1 MGYFLGFDVGTTSIK
16 AAAIDARG
24 ELLASAQIPCALEN
38 PKPGYFEIDAPSQW
52 RGGLLKALEAL
63 GRDYVAG
70 AEAVCISSV
79 CASFVPMDKA
89 GNPLRKA
96 ILYGIDTRA
105 SAQFERWNSA
115 FPKEDIARIAGNGFT
130 SHSVLPKILWLKEN
144 EPEIYTK
151 VAMFVESS
159 NYLTSFLTGEYAW
172 DAPSASGGH
181 MIESRT
187 GEYPAW
193 FLKEVGIDQAKLPL
207 LRSPLEVLGT
217 VTADASAATGIRA
230 GTPVLV
236 GACDVN
242 AEAFACGAFD
252 PGSLLLVYGSTLS
265 TLYTVG
271 EFKSLPGFLTGPS
284 ILPGTYRLG
293 GATSS
298 GGRYLD
304 WLKRLLGDEAP
315 ADISGL
321 ESPTDVLMM
330 PFLDGARLPH
340 QNPSWRV
347 SWEGM
352 SSSTDKRTLWKAAYE
367 AMGCEL
373 ADLLDRFAQV
383 GPLPSFG
390 YLTGGLAS
398 NHQFL
403 QVIADVSG
411 LTLLHFKQ
419 VNAAYG
425 DALMALSSRQG
436 MEKVRELLLRRRE
449 GNVET
454 IVPDS
459 KLFKRYAANR
469 KLYEAQ
475 LENMRKASLF

>member
-1 MGYFLGFDVGTTSIK
+1 MGCFLGFDVGTTSIK
-16 AAAIDARG
+16 AAAIDSRG
-24 ELLASAQIPCALEN
+24 ALLASAQIPCALEN
-38 PKPGYFEIDAPSQW
+38 PKPGYFEIDAPTQW

-63 GRDYVAG
+63 GLEYAAG

-79 CASFVPMDKA
+79 CASFVPMDEA

-105 SAQFERWNSA
+105 SAQFERWNSS
-115 FPKEDIARIAGNGFT
+115 FPKESIARIAGNGFT

-144 EPEIYTK
+144 EPEIYDKT
-151 VAMFVESS
+151 ARFVESS
-159 NYLTSFLTGEYAW
+159 NYLTSFLTGAWAW
-172 DAPSASGGH
+172 DAPSAAGGH
-181 MIESRT
+181 MIESRA
-187 GEYPAW
+187 GEYPSW
-193 FLKEVGIDQAKLPL
+193 FLEEVGIDRSKLPP

-217 VTADASAATGIRA
+217 VTADASAATGIPA
-230 GTPVLV
+230 GAPVLV

-265 TLYTVG
+265 ALYTVG
-271 EFKSLPGFLTGPS
+271 EFKNLPGFLTGPS
-284 ILPGTYRLG
+284 ILPGTFRLG

-315 ADISGL
+315 ADIAAL
-321 ESPTDVLMM
+321 EGPTDVLMM

-340 QNPSWRV
+340 QNPSLRV

-398 NHQFL
+398 NRQFL
-403 QVIADVSG
+403 QVLADVTG
-411 LTLLHFKQ
+411 LALLHFKQ

-425 DALMALSSRQG
+425 DALMALSSRRG
-436 MEKVRELLLRRRE
+436 MDQVRNILSARREEDVETVIPDQELYGRYAEKRRRYKAR
-449 GNVET
+449 
-454 IVPDS
+454 I
-459 KLFKRYAANR
+459 AAGLR
-469 KLYEAQ
+469 PPL
-475 LENMRKASLF
+475 

>member
-16 AAAIDARG
+16 AAAIDSRG
-24 ELLASAQIPCALEN
+24 GLLASARIPCSLDN
-38 PKPGYFEIDAPSQW
+38 PKPGYFEIDAPAQW
-52 RGGLLKALEAL
+52 RGGFLKALEAL
-63 GRDYVAG
+63 GREYVSG
-70 AEAVCISSV
+70 AEAICVSSV
-79 CASFVPMDKA
+79 CASFVPMDEA
-89 GNPLRKA
+89 GKPLRKA

-105 SAQFERWNSA
+105 SAQFELWNSA
-115 FPKEDIARIAGNGFT
+115 FPKEKIAPIAGNGFT
-130 SHSVLPKILWLKEN
+130 SHSVLPKILWLKEK
-144 EPEIYTK
+144 EPEVYDKT
-151 VAMFVESS
+151 ARFVESS
-159 NYLTSFLTGEYAW
+159 NYLTSFLTGAYAW
-172 DAPSASGGH
+172 DAPSAAGGH

-187 GEYPAW
+187 GMYPAR
-193 FLKEVGIDQAKLPL
+193 FLSEVGIDIAKLPP
-207 LRSPLEVLGT
+207 LRGPLEVLGA
-217 VTADASAATGIRA
+217 VTESASAATGIPE

-271 EFKSLPGFLTGPS
+271 KFKSLPGFLTGPS

-304 WLKRLLGDEAP
+304 WLKLLLGDAAP

-321 ESPTDVLMM
+321 DGPTDLLMM

-352 SSSTDKRTLWKAAYE
+352 SSSTDKPTLWKAAYE

-383 GPLPSFG
+383 DPLPSFG

-398 NHQFL
+398 NRQFL
-403 QVIADVSG
+403 QVLADVSG
-411 LTLLHFKQ
+411 LALLHFKQ
-419 VNAAYG
+419 VDAAYG
-425 DALMALSSRQG
+425 DALMALSSRFG
-436 MEKVRELLLRRRE
+436 IDRVREILSERRKENTER
-449 GNVET
+449 V
-454 IVPDS
+454 VPDQRLYRS
-459 KLFKRYAANR
+459 YEGKRD
-469 KLYEAQ
+469 LYRSR
-475 LENMRKASLF
+475 LG

>member
-16 AAAIDARG
+16 AAVIDPRG

-38 PKPGYFEIDAPSQW
+38 PKPGYFEIDAPAQW
-52 RGGLLKALEAL
+52 RGGFLKALRAL
-63 GRDYVAG
+63 GREYLSG

-79 CASFVPMDKA
+79 CASFVPMDAA
-89 GNPLRKA
+89 GNPLRNA

-105 SAQFERWNSA
+105 SAQFERWNSS
-115 FPKEDIARIAGNGFT
+115 FPKESVARIAGNGFT

-144 EPEIYTK
+144 EPEIYDK
-151 VAMFVESS
+151 AARFVESS
-159 NYLTSFLTGEYAW
+159 NYLTSFLTGAWAW
-172 DAPSASGGH
+172 DAPSAAGGH
-181 MIESRT
+181 MIEPRT
-187 GEYPAW
+187 GEYPDW
-193 FLKEVGIDQAKLPL
+193 FLKEAGIDRAKLPP
-207 LRSPLEVLGT
+207 LRGPLEVLGR
-217 VTADASAATGIRA
+217 VTEGASAATGIPA

-304 WLKRLLGDEAP
+304 WLKRLLGDESP
-315 ADISGL
+315 ADITGL
-321 ESPTDVLMM
+321 EGPSDVLMM

-340 QNPSWRV
+340 QNPSLRV

-373 ADLLDRFAQV
+373 SDLLDRFAQV
-383 GPLPSFG
+383 GPLPNFG
-390 YLTGGLAS
+390 HLTGGLAS
-398 NHQFL
+398 NRQFL
-403 QVIADVSG
+403 QVVANVSG
-411 LTLLHFKQ
+411 LALLHFKQ

-436 MEKVRELLLRRRE
+436 MDRVRDILSGPRE
-449 GNVET
+449 ENVEA
-454 IVPDS
+454 IEPN
-459 KLFKRYAANR
+459 KA
-469 KLYEAQ
+469 LYENYAEKRQ
-475 LENMRKASLF
+475 KYRERLGRLNQN